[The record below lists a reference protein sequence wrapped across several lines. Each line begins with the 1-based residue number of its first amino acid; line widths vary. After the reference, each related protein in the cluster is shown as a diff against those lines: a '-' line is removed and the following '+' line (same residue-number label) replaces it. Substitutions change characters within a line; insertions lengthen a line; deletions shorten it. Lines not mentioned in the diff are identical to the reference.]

1 MGNSR
6 ILSSLQ
12 GAWGIIVLHF
22 STADN
27 ILISKFVVDT
37 IHPVSSRNSAQ
48 TMSTEEFSFLRNVP
62 IFADLED
69 KELERIARL
78 GTRQKYK
85 KGNLVV
91 LEKESGAALFVIV
104 SGKVKVVRTDEEGRE
119 VILSMFGPGEFFGEM
134 SLLDGLARS
143 ASVVAVSK
151 AELFMIHRRDFL
163 ETMHQFPAIAIALLA
178 ELAMRLRKADMQIKS
193 LSLKD
198 AAGRVANVLLIL
210 SDDVGVFRKGKVE
223 IDDLPLQ
230 QDLANMAGTSRET
243 VSRMLHQ
250 FVREGSIQLK
260 GNKLTISDYEAF
272 RKKHL

>member
-1 MGNSR
+1 MP
-6 ILSSLQ
+6 
-12 GAWGIIVLHF
+12 A
-22 STADN
+22 
-27 ILISKFVVDT
+27 
-37 IHPVSSRNSAQ
+37 
-48 TMSTEEFSFLRNVP
+48 EEYDFLRNVP

-69 KELERIARL
+69 KELQRIAKL

-85 KGNLVV
+85 KGNIVV

-143 ASVVAVSK
+143 ASVVAIAK

-163 ETMHQFPAIAIALLA
+163 ESLHQFPAIAIALLA
-178 ELAMRLRKADMQIKS
+178 EMAMRLRKADMQIKS

-210 SDDVGVFRKGKVE
+210 ADDVGVFRKGRVE

-250 FVREGSIQLK
+250 FVREGSILLK
-260 GNKLTISDYEAF
+260 GNKLTINDYEAF
-272 RKKHL
+272 RKTHL